1 VGKTVS
7 CEPPSMYEVS
17 ESLDNVAGSLG
28 KNADALKKKY
38 LNESKVTPENE
49 CKTME
54 DAIEKAKQQVIDWY
68 NPDIKRV
75 LVEKHVL
82 IVS

>member
-1 VGKTVS
+1 MS

-28 KNADALKKKY
+28 KIADALKKKY

-49 CKTME
+49 CKTM
-54 DAIEKAKQQVIDWY
+54 
-68 NPDIKRV
+68 
-75 LVEKHVL
+75 
-82 IVS
+82 